1 MRNVNR
7 IIAFILFFVLI
18 FISAAYASDEGE
30 GITIT
35 CYVANPQGYEYIGE
49 LEVFDLSEAA
59 STCNNTY
66 EDCQGNC
73 ISCFLDEESLEVCID
88 KRGNEFERK

>member
-1 MRNVNR
+1 MRNIKR
-7 IIAFILFFVLI
+7 IIPFILFFVLI
-18 FISAAYASDEGE
+18 FISAVYASDEGE

-35 CYVANPQGYEYIGE
+35 CYIANPPDYNYIGD
-49 LEVFDLSEAA
+49 LEVFDLSEAT
-59 STCNNTY
+59 STCNNAY